1 MAEPV
6 LELSAEQ
13 SGSGTP
19 VLAVIPPVAAVV
31 LAVIPPVAAVVLAV
45 IPAVAPVVAAV
56 VTSFVAPAE

>member
-1 MAEPV
+1 MVEPV

-31 LAVIPPVAAVVLAV
+31 LAVIP
-45 IPAVAPVVAAV
+45 AVAPV